1 MRIVKLKKWQLLSI
15 VFTSFSVLCLI
26 VIYAT
31 LEIRNTSVYSE
42 LNSTT
47 YIHDKSLQNYD
58 EYKKHVIE
66 EYKDKKVL
74 ALTFDDG
81 PRKVYRRTT
90 RYIRKI

>member
-1 MRIVKLKKWQLLSI
+1 MLLVKKMHIVKFKKWQLLSI
-15 VFTSFSVLCLI
+15 IFTSFSVLCLI

-31 LEIRNTSVYSE
+31 LKIRNISVYSE
-42 LNSTT
+42 LNSTK

-81 PRKVYRRTT
+81 PRKVH
-90 RYIRKI
+90 